1 MDDFT
6 ISKTYSFIHAEGCVK
21 DHNPSYTKQSWLIWV
36 NTLCFSLQ
44 LLKNENSEHL
54 ITALL

>member
-6 ISKTYSFIHAEGCVK
+6 ISKTYSFIHAEGYLK
-21 DHNPSYTKQSWLIWV
+21 DYNPSYAMHSWLIWE
-36 NTLCFSLQ
+36 NTLYFSLQ

-54 ITALL
+54 ITAL